1 MENNKPI
8 KELELYIIRHGQ
20 SMGNAGY
27 DKSDDELTQRE
38 IHDPIL
44 TEKGKAQADKAGSYL
59 RETPFDAVFSSAML
73 RAVETATEILKYQQ
87 NTKTLNILPVAC
99 EMINAPDYKGAT
111 MDDIRSINANAVLAE
126 GVAPDSPMIYS
137 SAIEN
142 DEAFAYERA
151 EKVIGYLHS
160 RYCNGEKVA
169 LVSHAAF
176 MTYLAFSIMG
186 FRQKA
191 PAFDI
196 SFSNTGITK
205 VVFYKHGTNIYGD
218 TVFEVINDTAHLK
231 ENGLI

>member
-8 KELELYIIRHGQ
+8 IELELYIIRHGQ

-27 DKSDDELTQRE
+27 GKSDDELTLKE
-38 IHDPIL
+38 IHDPVL

-59 RETPFDAVFSSAML
+59 REKQFDAVVSSAML

-87 NTKTLNILPVAC
+87 NTKTLNVLPVAC
-99 EMINAPDYKGAT
+99 EMMTVSDYKGAS
-111 MDDIRSINANAVLAE
+111 MAEIKAINPDAVLAD
-126 GVAPDSPMIYS
+126 GVDPDSPMIYA
-137 SAIEN
+137 SAVEN

-151 EKVIGYLHS
+151 EKVINYLRT

-186 FRQKA
+186 FSQKA

-218 TVFEVINDTAHLK
+218 TVFEFINDTAHLK
-231 ENGLI
+231 ENGTI

>member
-1 MENNKPI
+1 MENSKPI

-38 IHDPIL
+38 IHDPVL
-44 TEKGKAQADKAGSYL
+44 TEKGRAQADKAGSYL

-87 NTKTLNILPVAC
+87 KTNTLNILPVAC
-99 EMINAPDYKGAT
+99 EMINAPDYMGAT

-151 EKVIGYLHS
+151 EKVIGYLRS

-186 FRQKA
+186 FTKNA

-196 SFSNTGITK
+196 SFNNTGITR
-205 VVFYKHGTNIYGD
+205 VIFYKHGTNIYGD